1 MSMRATFFRT
11 TLLGAALGLALITM
25 PGCASQLDALAPV
38 GGDDISMVRTA
49 ATTLL
54 LAHDL
59 EVLDAPKCTKSD
71 TEIAC
76 VGSLVDG
83 SEVTMQ
89 APTDPFGEIT
99 VTVGGEVLFQGQV
112 ASVIDKAAQ
121 GELP

>member
-1 MSMRATFFRT
+1 MSMRAPLFRT
-11 TLLGAALGLALITM
+11 TLQGAALGLALITL

-54 LAHDL
+54 LSNDL

-71 TEIAC
+71 TKIAC
-76 VGSLVDG
+76 NGSLVDG
-83 SEVTMQ
+83 SAVIVH

>member
-1 MSMRATFFRT
+1 MRATFFRT
-11 TLLGAALGLALITM
+11 TLLGAALGLVLITM

-54 LAHDL
+54 LANDL

-76 VGSLVDG
+76 NGSLVDG
-83 SEVTMQ
+83 SKVTVQ